1 MDIFTIDSASVNSSL
16 QNASAT
22 VDDDVFDQIP
32 EVSFEAGREF
42 NLNFFDNP
50 DDSNTLGG
58 YSDPGSVESTS
69 IGSPPSIKHFG
80 GNHNNNNNNGNG
92 IDNNNGTS
100 FQLCQTPALSNIK
113 CGMHSQI
120 NNLLTFFFLKAEMLN
135 TTIKNECSLSC
146 RSVYAAFN
154 TIRRKNRPKAILK
167 DSAV

>member
-16 QNASAT
+16 QNNSAT

-58 YSDPGSVESTS
+58 YSDPGSVESAS
-69 IGSPPSIKHFG
+69 IGSPPPIKHFG
-80 GNHNNNNNNGNG
+80 GNNNNINNNNNGNG
-92 IDNNNGTS
+92 IDNNNGAS

-113 CGMHSQI
+113 CGMI
-120 NNLLTFFFLKAEMLN
+120 RLLLK
-135 TTIKNECSLSC
+135 
-146 RSVYAAFN
+146 
-154 TIRRKNRPKAILK
+154 
-167 DSAV
+167 